1 MNTKHYNSSPIKH
14 QILSNE
20 IIDLSNLNL
29 FDATKEIIM
38 TSTYFFNKKSTK
50 KIKYKVATPSIKN
63 LLNDFPSINNSIEL
77 IF

>member
-1 MNTKHYNSSPIKH
+1 MTTEHYNSSPIRH

-20 IIDLSNLNL
+20 AIDLSNLNI

-50 KIKYKVATPSIKN
+50 KIKYKVATPSIQN
-63 LLNDFPSINNSIEL
+63 LLNDFPTINNSIEL